1 MNYKN
6 IVRVN
11 GHGMNVFHTGSGA
24 DTLVF
29 LAGAAV
35 TAPVLEY
42 KPLWSR
48 LSETFRIA
56 VPEKLG
62 YGFSDSDTGSPRDVE
77 TMVNQTREA
86 LLNAG
91 IKPPYILVPHSY
103 SGTEAVYW
111 ANTYTSEIKAI
122 LGLDMVTPGF
132 ALAQAE
138 ELPEDKKRAM
148 VERNEKLYRK
158 ISSSRL
164 LQKLLRKQTVEATGV
179 LKSGALD
186 DEEKKL
192 YCELFYKN
200 LCNGEISS
208 EQLLAT
214 SNAETAEKTGKL
226 KVPAHMFI
234 SDMKT
239 PLKKTSWLAENTA
252 FAKENGI
259 SYETAKSH
267 FYYAEA
273 PDIIAGVWRN
283 FIKAL

>member
-6 IVRVN
+6 IVKVN
-11 GHGMNVFHTGSGA
+11 GHGMNVFITGSGA

-35 TAPVLEY
+35 TSPVLEY
-42 KPLWSR
+42 KPLYDE
-48 LSETFRIA
+48 LKNTFKI
-56 VPEKLG
+56 VIPEKLG
-62 YGFSDSDTGSPRDVE
+62 YGFSDSDTESPRDVD

-111 ANTYTSEIKAI
+111 ANTYPSEIKAI
-122 LGLDMVTPGF
+122 LGLDMVTPRF

-158 ISSSRL
+158 ISGSRFW
-164 LQKLLRKQTVEATGV
+164 QKLLRKQTVEATGV
-179 LKSGALD
+179 LKCGALD

-200 LCNGEISS
+200 LCNSEISA
-208 EQLLAT
+208 EQLAAT
-214 SNAETAEKTGKL
+214 SNAVTSNETGKL
-226 KVPAHMFI
+226 KIPAHMFI
-234 SDMKT
+234 SNMKT
-239 PLKKTSWLAENTA
+239 PMKKTTWKAENEA

-259 SYETAKSH
+259 VAETASSH
-267 FYYAEA
+267 FCYVQETEK
-273 PDIIAGVWRN
+273 IAGVWRK
-283 FIKAL
+283 FIKSL